1 MEYRRK
7 SDRKGKT
14 HCWHD
19 KKSRDTRTVPV
30 ARSNH
35 HVYPFDSSTTWIFRI
50 YPIGRTGVE
59 IRREGFIAPFETIF
73 HRWYCRES
81 STSSLELPI
90 FVVNIIASFLVPSN
104 RELIKKNIYIYI
116 KILRA
121 KVLLSKERSQFNR
134 RRGTCKRRRG

>member
-7 SDRKGKT
+7 SNRKGKT

-90 FVVNIIASFLVPSN
+90 FVVNIIALLPCSI
-104 RELIKKNIYIYI
+104 EQGIDEKKKYIYI

-121 KVLLSKERSQFNR
+121 KVLSIK
-134 RRGTCKRRRG
+134 